1 MPSSESGTC
10 DLCNTTVQLN
20 KDGANY
26 PIEVTIK
33 AKGDSEAAE
42 IHVHGKTFAACQ
54 FNEQLFIRVIN

>member
-20 KDGANY
+20 KDY

-33 AKGDSEAAE
+33 AKGDSEEAE
-42 IHVHGKTFAACQ
+42 VRVHGKTFAACQ
-54 FNEQLFIRVIN
+54 FNEQLFIRVINYE